1 MASNMD
7 REKLRMCIKW
17 SMIAFFLLG
26 AVGPLPVLS
35 WLYISAYNDL
45 RKVETVAHD
54 IARQLRRHSHN
65 FYRADFSILNVLTM
79 MAPAQKLIP
88 ITERFEH
95 SLHLSIT
102 VYCVDIIVMI
112 LIYIPLLT
120 ISLRSLYQQS
130 MSQAKMDAIAGSSD
144 EFKQSRASKRLHR
157 ERQRL
162 VYHALCVFISTAVFL
177 PPAAWKV
184 FNSKGDFVH
193 DVTWNEVTF
202 QGLSVPLSF
211 TGNIIL
217 LILNVH
223 SYQILDE
230 RKAKAQLAKSGAS
243 SQGGSIP
250 PKRSAIKT
258 LFLSTMDEEDIP
270 LSTASE
276 EVERGATDKYQP
288 AYGTADYRSNTLA
301 EIKIE
306 QCTFSTST

>member
-1 MASNMD
+1 MAANMD
-7 REKLRMCIKW
+7 REKLKMSIKW
-17 SMIAFFLLG
+17 SMIAFFSLA

-35 WLYISAYNDL
+35 WLYVLAYKDL
-45 RKVETVAHD
+45 RKIETVAHG
-54 IARQLRRHSHN
+54 IAWQLRRHSHN

-88 ITERFEH
+88 ITERFKH

-102 VYCVDIIVMI
+102 IYCVEVLVMI

-120 ISLRSLYQQS
+120 ISLRTLYQQS
-130 MSQAKMDAIAGSSD
+130 MSQAKMDAIAGSTD
-144 EFKQSRASKRLHR
+144 GFKQSRVSKRIYR
-157 ERQRL
+157 QRQRL

-177 PPAAWKV
+177 PPAAWKF
-184 FNSKGDFVH
+184 FNSKGDFLH

-230 RKAKAQLAKSGAS
+230 RKAKAQLAKFGAS

-250 PKRSAIKT
+250 RKRSAIKT
-258 LFLSTMDEEDIP
+258 LFLSTMDEEDI
-270 LSTASE
+270 LLQTVSE
-276 EVERGATDKYQP
+276 ELERGATTKYNP
-288 AYGTADYRSNTLA
+288 ANGTADYRSNTSG
-301 EIKIE
+301 ETKIE
-306 QCTFSTST
+306 QCTFSTNI

>member
-144 EFKQSRASKRLHR
+144 EFNNLGPVRDS
-157 ERQRL
+157 
-162 VYHALCVFISTAVFL
+162 I
-177 PPAAWKV
+177 
-184 FNSKGDFVH
+184 
-193 DVTWNEVTF
+193 
-202 QGLSVPLSF
+202 GLSVPLSF

-276 EVERGATDKYQP
+276 EVEGAQRISINQPTERPTIGATLWQK
-288 AYGTADYRSNTLA
+288 S
-301 EIKIE
+301 K
-306 QCTFSTST
+306 

>member
-1 MASNMD
+1 
-7 REKLRMCIKW
+7 
-17 SMIAFFLLG
+17 
-26 AVGPLPVLS
+26 
-35 WLYISAYNDL
+35 
-45 RKVETVAHD
+45 
-54 IARQLRRHSHN
+54 
-65 FYRADFSILNVLTM
+65 
-79 MAPAQKLIP
+79 
-88 ITERFEH
+88 
-95 SLHLSIT
+95 
-102 VYCVDIIVMI
+102 
-112 LIYIPLLT
+112 
-120 ISLRSLYQQS
+120 

-288 AYGTADYRSNTLA
+288 ACGTADYRSNTLA

>member
-45 RKVETVAHD
+45 RKYTECVNYDGASAETYSH
-54 IARQLRRHSHN
+54 HS
-65 FYRADFSILNVLTM
+65 L
-79 MAPAQKLIP
+79 PQ
-88 ITERFEH
+88 ERFEH

-193 DVTWNEVTF
+193 DVTWNE
-202 QGLSVPLSF
+202 GLSVPLSF